1 MKEKLSSALS
11 YCLGLCIWGVIIY
24 FTFGRCVSRNIQE
37 RKEKQRREFLAD
49 SLAKRK
55 QFVADSLAN
64 DPHYQDSIRT
74 ERERID
80 REFEEMEAWERAH
93 TLVLVCDSTKTYHTS
108 TKCDSLLRIHD
119 GYFLRLGTE
128 NINAYRLVTEQEAL
142 DKGYEFCKD
151 CEEIEDISRKY
162 EDGEI
167 VDLEDV
173 EEIARE
179 NFDMIKPE
187 EYEPD
192 EPDYDY
198 NYDYDPLIR

>member
-55 QFVADSLAN
+55 QFVADSLTN
-64 DPHYQDSIRT
+64 DPHYQDRLRT
-74 ERERID
+74 EKERID
-80 REFEEMEAWERAH
+80 RKREERRKWIGTH
-93 TLVLVCDSTKTYHTS
+93 TLVVIGEWNDSIDNLYHTT
-108 TKCDSLLRIHD
+108 TKCNTLYNYHD
-119 GYFLRLGTE
+119 TTLHARGTRD
-128 NINAYRLVTEQEAL
+128 IKKYKLVSELAAIEM
-142 DKGYEFCKD
+142 GYEECSS
-151 CEEIEDISRKY
+151 CEEFEDIYNRY

-173 EEIARE
+173 EE
-179 NFDMIKPE
+179 
-187 EYEPD
+187 
-192 EPDYDY
+192 
-198 NYDYDPLIR
+198 